1 MLINDNANDEVTII
15 RSLAISTFAS
25 NEFNSSYPSF
35 STGALIRSNDT
46 SYFNGG
52 NVGIG
57 TTNPSAYLDVHRATG
72 TSGTSTGTT
81 FLELHNDVGGD
92 LSQQKTFIDFIFEDD
107 NDNDWPQVRI
117 GAEVGQNGDANSTT
131 KEGSGAFVVYT
142 NYATTTNPGNP
153 SNLNEKMRVDA
164 SGNLLVGTSTVNP
177 ANNTGI
183 ALYPQG
189 TGHFTRGGDYVL
201 YLNRKTNDGDVA
213 IIAQDGTN
221 EGSISVS
228 GNTVSY
234 NGFAGCHESS
244 GIALDT
250 QIGTVIST
258 IDELDTRVVNDVTQS
273 IADHAKVKVS
283 DSIGDPRV
291 YGVLQRYNDN
301 GKPVIS
307 SVGIGSVLVT
317 GSCAGGDLLESNGD
331 GYAKVQDDDI
341 IRSKTIGKV
350 TIGDSNTDVKLVP
363 VVLYCG

>member
-1 MLINDNANDEVTII
+1 MC
-15 RSLAISTFAS
+15 
-25 NEFNSSYPSF
+25 
-35 STGALIRSNDT
+35 
-46 SYFNGG
+46 
-52 NVGIG
+52 
-57 TTNPSAYLDVHRATG
+57 
-72 TSGTSTGTT
+72 
-81 FLELHNDVGGD
+81 
-92 LSQQKTFIDFIFEDD
+92 
-107 NDNDWPQVRI
+107 
-117 GAEVGQNGDANSTT
+117 
-131 KEGSGAFVVYT
+131 
-142 NYATTTNPGNP
+142 
-153 SNLNEKMRVDA
+153 
-164 SGNLLVGTSTVNP
+164 
-177 ANNTGI
+177 
-183 ALYPQG
+183 
-189 TGHFTRGGDYVL
+189 
-201 YLNRKTNDGDVA
+201 YLNRKTNDGNVA